1 MKKICIFFVIAGLL
15 LATSPGVFA
24 DPQTGLDTTINAQ
37 EVDGFVVAVDV
48 VLVRP
53 VAALALLGGAIL
65 FVPAWIFQTVGGNDI
80 GPVKEALIE
89 RPYWF
94 LIQRP
99 VGRF

>member
-24 DPQTGLDTTINAQ
+24 EPQTGLDTTINAQ
-37 EVDGFVVAVDV
+37 QVDGFVVAIDV
-48 VLVRP
+48 ILVRP
-53 VAALALLGGAIL
+53 VAALALVGGAIL
-65 FVPAWIFQTVGGNDI
+65 FVPAFLFQTLGGNEI
-80 GPVKEALIE
+80 APVREALIE
-89 RPYWF
+89 KPYWF